1 MEFLRVVKRRSL
13 LSEVIYILLNL
24 ALAGAVVIAVIT
36 TGSPWLA
43 IGLVL
48 ISKWRVL
55 AVRPRYW
62 LAHIETNTVDIIVSI
77 GVVLLMYLAG
87 QSNAQSAVVV
97 QLFLAVLYALW
108 LLILKP
114 RSKRTYVV
122 AQAAVSVVVGTMAI
136 ASISYEWPSSLV
148 VVVMWV
154 IGYAGARHVLSA
166 YSEKSIRQL
175 SLIWG
180 FIFAEIGWLLYHWT
194 IAYTLPFGAGLKIPQ
209 MSIILLALS
218 FLGERIYA
226 TYAKQEKVQVSDI
239 ALPLFL
245 SLGIIAVLLF
255 VFNDA
260 AIGSV

>member
-13 LSEVIYILLNL
+13 LSETIYILLNL
-24 ALAGAVVIAVIT
+24 ALAGAVVGAVIA

-62 LAHIETNTVDIIVSI
+62 LAHIETNTVDIIVSV

-87 QSNAQSAVVV
+87 HSDSRAALGV
-97 QLFLAVLYALW
+97 QLVLAVLYALW
-108 LLILKP
+108 LLVLKP
-114 RSKRTYVV
+114 RSKRVYVV
-122 AQAAVSVVVGTMAI
+122 AQAAVAVVVGTMAF
-136 ASISYEWPSSLV
+136 ASISYEWPSSV
-148 VVVMWV
+148 FVIVMWV
-154 IGYAGARHVLSA
+154 IGYACARHVLSA

-194 IAYTLPFGAGLKIPQ
+194 IAYTLPFAAGLKLPQ

-218 FLGERIYA
+218 FLAERVYA
-226 TYAKQEKVQVSDI
+226 TFTRNEKVQLADI

-245 SLGIIAVLLF
+245 SLGLIVVLLLF
-255 VFNDA
+255 FNNA